1 MVRRASVGVLIS
13 EQARALDSVTALNP
27 KSYSE
32 IPHSLSLAIAQ
43 SGVMLPP
50 SASDMQ
56 TGVLELGPK
65 PNCEQRNKLA
75 EALVELSIKL
85 SIAASQMAEFA
96 TADVAAFENTKAEMA
111 QLRDEWDNIRA
122 EFYRHRAQHGC

>member
-1 MVRRASVGVLIS
+1 L
-13 EQARALDSVTALNP
+13 Q
-27 KSYSE
+27 
-32 IPHSLSLAIAQ
+32 
-43 SGVMLPP
+43 
-50 SASDMQ
+50 
-56 TGVLELGPK
+56 PK

-96 TADVAAFENTKAEMA
+96 DADVAAFEKAKTEM
-111 QLRDEWDNIRA
+111 QRLRDESDNVRA